1 MAQGGREYE
10 LILLGATGYTGK
22 LCAEWISTNLPN
34 DLKWAIAGRNAKKLQ
49 TVVDE
54 LMEMSPSRKSPGK
67 NKGLFIL
74 SSQAHAIH
82 HTRHLYPFTILS
94 KLNLDSSLSYEHN
107 RIMMSTIIYV
117 SI

>member
-49 TVVDE
+49 AVVDE
-54 LMEMSPSRKSPGK
+54 LMEMSPNRKSPGT
-67 NKGLFIL
+67 NKDLFIF
-74 SSQAHAIH
+74 SSAYAIH
-82 HTRHLYPFTILS
+82 HTHHLYPFTIISELS
-94 KLNLDSSLSYEHN
+94 LDSSLSCDYN
-107 RIMMSTIIYV
+107 RIMMSTIICV